1 MFVKSKEKVAYY
13 YEEIEN
19 NIAISFNETI
29 TFYAASTIKLLIVL
43 YLYEAK
49 IDLTKT
55 LKITK
60 EDIKR
65 GSGIIKLDT
74 LPASYTIK
82 ELAIRTIK
90 YSDNTAYIKL
100 VEWITKEKLQKYSK
114 KIGLLHGLEGKDF
127 FGITSVNDMKK
138 ILEKIYEYSK
148 EDKEL
153 KEALENPTYKI
164 IESKNISHQKFLR
177 KYGSF
182 GIAYHE
188 VGVVES
194 EHPYY
199 LIIMTQKGENS
210 KTKRFINRASK
221 KIAKIHHMI
230 QREKG
235 N

>member
-1 MFVKSKEKVAYY
+1 M
-13 YEEIEN
+13 
-19 NIAISFNETI
+19 
-29 TFYAASTIKLLIVL
+29 IVL

-127 FGITSVNDMKK
+127 FWN
-138 ILEKIYEYSK
+138 
-148 EDKEL
+148 
-153 KEALENPTYKI
+153 
-164 IESKNISHQKFLR
+164 
-177 KYGSF
+177 
-182 GIAYHE
+182 
-188 VGVVES
+188 
-194 EHPYY
+194 Y
-199 LIIMTQKGENS
+199 LSQ
-210 KTKRFINRASK
+210 
-221 KIAKIHHMI
+221 
-230 QREKG
+230 
-235 N
+235 